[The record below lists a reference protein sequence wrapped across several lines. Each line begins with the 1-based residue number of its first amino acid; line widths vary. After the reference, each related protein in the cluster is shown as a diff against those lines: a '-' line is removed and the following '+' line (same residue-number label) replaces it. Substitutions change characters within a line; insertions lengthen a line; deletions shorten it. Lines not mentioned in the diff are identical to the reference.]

1 MYRVFKK
8 LALSVLSTVLVGNL
22 AFAVQ
27 SEYKNSLLKVEL
39 QKTSDSLYSISLYT
53 QNNFQ
58 EPVKIIKKSDLN
70 YYILL
75 PETKNKTATIVTN
88 SKDIRNVN
96 VESFKYEGADVDN
109 GYVKVNISTTRPLYF
124 NVSTKLNTSS
134 NAQKQAV
141 ATLQPKILPKNE
153 KVQKEELVQKKNSE
167 LQTKTQVKTPQKQTI
182 IPKKA
187 LPVLEEAIVDNQE
200 LLREDIAA
208 EILEQEKQINE
219 DFISQNDGSLEN
231 IDVIQDEALLGGGYL
246 EENYDEISQIANE
259 KQGAFSNFKKK
270 LKNKLTQYNL
280 DLKDLFLM
288 FFVGVI
294 SFFVM
299 FSLLLRKQKNV
310 RLRNKN
316 ELLKTESPFVA
327 KEEETQKND
336 GQYFVFD
343 NGVKQTGLIS
353 PATTDEV
360 KKYELSSYEPD
371 LKDNYVPGSFKD
383 YVDNNE
389 FDIIQ
394 KVLKEQAPKD
404 YSNIQSQDVSR
415 QFVQAPIED
424 KIEKEIEKQVEKVK
438 IEQPT
443 VAPKPIKIEPKKEE
457 YIEPQV
463 LSKVEIAPER
473 GFMCVLYND
482 NISLMGYIF
491 DDVYPLYNFR
501 QTKLESYEIK
511 YRLSDK
517 TPDSANFIVKI
528 DKTKVLVS
536 VKNSSMALE
545 VVL

>member
-1 MYRVFKK
+1 MYRVFKN
-8 LALSVLSTVLVGNL
+8 LTLSVLSVALAGNM

-27 SEYKNSLLKVEL
+27 NEYKNSLLKVEL
-39 QKTSDSLYSISLYT
+39 QKTSDNLYSVSLYT
-53 QNNFQ
+53 QNNFR

-88 SKDIRNVN
+88 SKDIRNVT

-109 GYVKVNISTTRPLYF
+109 GYVKVNINTSKPLYF

-134 NAQKQAV
+134 VPQKQAV
-141 ATLQPKILPKNE
+141 ATLQPKILPPAE
-153 KVQKEELVQKKNSE
+153 KAIKEEATQKKNFE
-167 LQTKTQVKTPQKQTI
+167 LQTKTQVKVPVSKSAPV
-182 IPKKA
+182 PKKA
-187 LPVLEEAIVDNQE
+187 IPVLEEAIVDNQN
-200 LLREDIAA
+200 LLKEDITD
-208 EILEQEKQINE
+208 EILEQEKFLNE
-219 DFISQNDGSLEN
+219 DFISQNDGKLEN
-231 IDVIQDEALLGGGYL
+231 IEVIKDEALLESGYL

-259 KQGAFSNFKKK
+259 KKGLFSNFKKK

-288 FFVGVI
+288 MFVGVI
-294 SFFVM
+294 SFFIM
-299 FSLLLRKQKNV
+299 FALLLRKQKNV

-316 ELLKTESPFVA
+316 ELLKTTSPFVP
-327 KEEETQKND
+327 KEEDEQVKND

-343 NGVKQTGLIS
+343 NGIKQTGLIS

-371 LKDNYVPGSFKD
+371 LKDNYVPGSFRE

-394 KVLKEQAPKD
+394 KVLKEQAPRD
-404 YSNIQSQDVSR
+404 YEIPQVKEDCKQY
-415 QFVQAPIED
+415 VQQPIE
-424 KIEKEIEKQVEKVK
+424 
-438 IEQPT
+438 
-443 VAPKPIKIEPKKEE
+443 KPIETPKVEQKVPLAKQEKIEPKKEE
-457 YIEPQV
+457 YIEPEV

-482 NISLMGYIF
+482 NINLMGYIF
-491 DDVYPLYNFR
+491 DDVYPLYNFK
-501 QTKLESYEIK
+501 QAKLESYDIK

-517 TPDSANFIVKI
+517 TSDSANFIVKI

>member
-1 MYRVFKK
+1 MYRVFKN
-8 LALSVLSTVLVGNL
+8 LTLSVLSVALAGNI

-27 SEYKNSLLKVEL
+27 NEYKNSLLKVEL
-39 QKTSDSLYSISLYT
+39 QKTSDNLYSVSLYT
-53 QNNFQ
+53 QNNFK

-75 PETKNKTATIVTN
+75 PETKNKAATIVTN
-88 SKDIRNVN
+88 SKDIRNVT

-109 GYVKVNISTTRPLYF
+109 GYVKVNINTSKPLYF

-134 NAQKQAV
+134 APQKQAV
-141 ATLQPKILPKNE
+141 ATLQPKILPSAE
-153 KVQKEELVQKKNSE
+153 KVIKEEATQKKNFE
-167 LQTKTQVKTPQKQTI
+167 LQTKTQVKAPVSKSAPV
-182 IPKKA
+182 PKKA
-187 LPVLEEAIVDNQE
+187 IPVLEEAIVDNQNF
-200 LLREDIAA
+200 LKEDITD
-208 EILEQEKQINE
+208 EILEQEKLLNE
-219 DFISQNDGSLEN
+219 DFVSQNDGKLEN
-231 IDVIQDEALLGGGYL
+231 IEVIKDEALLESGYL

-259 KQGAFSNFKKK
+259 KKGLFSNFKKK

-288 FFVGVI
+288 MFVGVI
-294 SFFVM
+294 SFFIM
-299 FSLLLRKQKNV
+299 FALLLRKQKNV

-316 ELLKTESPFVA
+316 ELLKTTSPFVP
-327 KEEETQKND
+327 KEEDEQVKND

-343 NGVKQTGLIS
+343 NGIKQTGLIS

-371 LKDNYVPGSFKD
+371 LKDNYVPGSFRE

-394 KVLKEQAPKD
+394 KVLKEQAPRD
-404 YSNIQSQDVSR
+404 YENLQTQEDCK
-415 QFVQAPIED
+415 QYVQQPIE
-424 KIEKEIEKQVEKVK
+424 KPIEKPKVEQKAPLVKQE
-438 IEQPT
+438 
-443 VAPKPIKIEPKKEE
+443 KIEPKKEE
-457 YIEPQV
+457 YIEPTV

-482 NISLMGYIF
+482 NINLMGYIF
-491 DDVYPLYNFR
+491 DDVYPLYNFK
-501 QTKLESYEIK
+501 QAKLESYDIK

-517 TPDSANFIVKI
+517 TSDGANFIVKI